1 MVRSRIWNKLRRA
14 RENAAAKPQL
24 LPNISFRLGRFDLDG
39 RVQMQLSLLTLK
51 AVRASKPQISF
62 KRPLISNLQHRRS
75 FHSNLHPPSSSP
87 IPLCYRPTNQSR
99 TRNLLRSNSSLYMQR
114 RRQSTNSSTTTT
126 STSTQNG
133 STSPKHTHSHRE
145 HEHEDDH
152 DHSHEGHSHS
162 HGGIFHTH
170 SHDHSAQDG
179 QAEAVVKFMRGE
191 GVDRGTKV
199 TILGLL
205 TNVGLT
211 AVKGVAG
218 WCVPAIFT
226 SRGCQAL
233 ILNLGGSTPRL
244 YWRKLAIRCLTFLPT
259 L

>member
-1 MVRSRIWNKLRRA
+1 
-14 RENAAAKPQL
+14 
-24 LPNISFRLGRFDLDG
+24 
-39 RVQMQLSLLTLK
+39 MQLSLLTLK
-51 AVRASKPQISF
+51 AVRASNPQISF
-62 KRPLISNLQHRRS
+62 KHPLISNLQHRRS
-75 FHSNLHPPSSSP
+75 FHPPSSSSP
-87 IPLCYRPTNQSR
+87 IPLSYRPTIQSR
-99 TRNLLRSNSSLYMQR
+99 SRNLLRSKPSPYMQR
-114 RRQSTNSSTTTT
+114 RRQTTNSSTTAT

-145 HEHEDDH
+145 HEDEDPH
-152 DHSHEGHSHS
+152 DHTHEGHSHS

-205 TNVGLT
+205 TNVSLT

-218 WCVPAIFT
+218 WCVPPFSYLANAEC
-226 SRGCQAL
+226 SY
-233 ILNLGGSTPRL
+233 ST
-244 YWRKLAIRCLTFLPT
+244 
-259 L
+259 